1 MLEQAAFTAG
11 DLMTRDVAV
20 VRPGAS
26 LRDAV
31 RAMAQRRIS
40 GMPVVNSDGSVVGML
55 TEGDL
60 LRWHEGYTER
70 QTHWLEMLAEGLE
83 LAPEFLK
90 GVLEQNSK
98 VSSVMTKDAVTVT
111 EEMPAREVA
120 HLMYKKNIK
129 RVPVVRDG
137 KLVGLVSRSDL
148 IRALSQRLDEMAGEA
163 AEGQR
168 VNLNEALRRARE
180 EGVAIRARRQ

>member
-20 VRPGAS
+20 VRPDAS

-31 RAMAQRRIS
+31 QAMTKRGIS
-40 GMPVVNSDGSVVGML
+40 GIPVVDSGGSVVGML

-90 GVLEQNSK
+90 GILEQNSK
-98 VSSVMTKDAVTVT
+98 VSGAMSKGVITVT

-120 HLMYKKNIK
+120 HLMYKNDIK
-129 RVPVVRDG
+129 RVPVLRDG
-137 KLVGLVSRSDL
+137 KLVGIVSRSDL
-148 IRALSQRLDEMAGEA
+148 IRALSQRLDEIAGELA
-163 AEGQR
+163 SGQR

-180 EGVAIRARRQ
+180 ERASTPARRR

>member
-1 MLEQAAFTAG
+1 MLEKAAFTAG
-11 DLMTRDVAV
+11 DLMTRDVAA
-20 VRPGAS
+20 VRPDAS

-31 RAMAQRRIS
+31 RAMAKRGIS
-40 GMPVVNSDGSVVGML
+40 GIPVVDNGGSVVGML

-70 QTHWLEMLAEGLE
+70 QEHWLEMLADGLE

-90 GVLEQNSK
+90 GILEQNSK
-98 VSSVMTKDAVTVT
+98 VSTVMSKDAITVT

-120 HLMYKKNIK
+120 QLMYAKNIK
-129 RVPVVRDG
+129 RTPVVRDG
-137 KLVGLVSRSDL
+137 KLVGIVSRSDL
-148 IRALSQRLDEMAGEA
+148 IRALSQRLDEMAGA
-163 AEGQR
+163 IAGGQH

-180 EGVAIRARRQ
+180 EGAAARARRP

>member
-1 MLEQAAFTAG
+1 MLEQAAFVVG
-11 DLMTRDVAV
+11 DLMTRDVV
-20 VRPGAS
+20 VVHPDLA

-31 RAMAQRRIS
+31 RAMTKRGIS
-40 GMPVVNSDGSVVGML
+40 GIPVVDSSGLVLGML

-70 QTHWLEMLAEGLE
+70 QEHWLEMLSEGLE

-90 GVLEQNSK
+90 GILEQNSK
-98 VSSVMTKDAVTVT
+98 VHTVMSKGVITVT
-111 EEMPAREVA
+111 EDMPAREVA
-120 HLMYKKNIK
+120 HLMYTKNIK

-137 KLVGLVSRSDL
+137 KLVGILSRSDL
-148 IRALSQRLDEMAGEA
+148 IRALSQRLDEMTGEL

-180 EGVAIRARRQ
+180 ERVATRARQQ

>member
-20 VRPGAS
+20 VRPDAS
-26 LRDAV
+26 VRDAV
-31 RAMAQRRIS
+31 RAMMKQRIS
-40 GMPVVNSDGSVVGML
+40 GIPVVDDQGSVVGML

-70 QTHWLEMLAEGLE
+70 QAHWLEMLAEGLE

-90 GVLEQNSK
+90 GILEQNSK
-98 VSSVMTKDAVTVT
+98 VHTVMTKDVATVT
-111 EEMPAREVA
+111 EDMPAREVA

-137 KLVGLVSRSDL
+137 KPVGVVSRSDL
-148 IRALSQRLDEMAGEA
+148 IRALSQRLDEMAGELV
-163 AEGQR
+163 EGQH
-168 VNLNEALRRARE
+168 VNLNEALRRARA
-180 EGVAIRARRQ
+180 EGGPKRA

>member
-1 MLEQAAFTAG
+1 MLEQAAFRAG
-11 DLMTRDVAV
+11 DLMTRDVVV
-20 VRPGAS
+20 VRPDAS
-26 LRDAV
+26 LREAV
-31 RAMAQRRIS
+31 RVMTKRGIS
-40 GMPVVNSDGSVVGML
+40 GIPVVDVGGSVVGML

-70 QTHWLEMLAEGLE
+70 QAHWLEMLAEGLE

-90 GVLEQNSK
+90 GILEQNSK
-98 VSSVMTKDAVTVT
+98 VSTVMSKDVITVT
-111 EEMPAREVA
+111 EDMPAREVA

-137 KLVGLVSRSDL
+137 KLIGILSRSDL
-148 IRALSQRLDEMAGEA
+148 IRALAQRLDEMAGDLA
-163 AEGQR
+163 GGQY

-180 EGVAIRARRQ
+180 EGIAARARGQ